1 MIEIAE
7 LVLLAESMG
16 VRVTWGRDMKA
27 PAEYDHRRREIRLA
41 EGRGDCVTRCSLAH
55 ELGHAYYRH
64 EPGGDYLAQ
73 ERSANA
79 FAARLL
85 IDEDAYRRAERLH
98 GPHLGALAAELDVTS
113 VLVAAWRMSHKA
125 SA

>member
-55 ELGHAYYRH
+55 ELGHAYYCLLYTSRAH
-64 EPGGDYLAQ
+64 E
-73 ERSANA
+73 
-79 FAARLL
+79 
-85 IDEDAYRRAERLH
+85 
-98 GPHLGALAAELDVTS
+98 T
-113 VLVAAWRMSHKA
+113 
-125 SA
+125 